1 MTPEEAAYKL
11 RRSLAAKLRY
21 QQAPEREAYRHAK
34 ARCQN
39 PKNTAYKNYGGRGI
53 TFEFESF
60 EQFFAEI
67 GARPVGLTLD
77 RIDNSQGYKPG
88 NVRWATPS
96 EQQANKRPQI
106 TKSGH
111 TGIVAQKDGKFQV
124 WCKSQYVGCRKTLED
139 AIKLKESYEV
149 Q

>member
-1 MTPEEAAYKL
+1 MTPEEADYKR

-39 PKNTAYKNYGGRGI
+39 PRNTTYKNYGGRGI

-60 EQFFAEI
+60 EQFFKEL
-67 GARPVGLTLD
+67 GPRPAGLTLD
-77 RIDNSQGYKPG
+77 RIDNNQGYKPG
-88 NVRWATPS
+88 NVRWATMVV
-96 EQQANKRPQI
+96 QQVNKRAKP

-111 TGIVAQKDGKFQV
+111 VGISAQLDGSFQV
-124 WCKSQYVGCRKTLED
+124 WHKSLYVGYRKTLEE
-139 AIKLKESYEV
+139 AIKLKESL
-149 Q
+149 